1 MKKNDQDGV
10 SFTDIGNKLHATN
23 NKRESLATAYN
34 FVLTIKKTNSR
45 D

>member
-1 MKKNDQDGV
+1 MTRMEYNLQKK
-10 SFTDIGNKLHATN
+10 GNKLHATN